1 MEKQKMLVD
10 VSHCGD
16 KTTLD
21 AIEIAKGPIAIT
33 HSNARALVDHPR
45 VKTDA
50 AIKALAAKGG
60 VMGITGVR
68 MFVRTTDP
76 TNVGHMADHI
86 DHVAKLVGV
95 DHVGIRSEE
104 HTSELQSLMRIS

>member
-1 MEKQKMLVD
+1 MEKHKMRVD

-16 KTTLD
+16 ETTLD

-86 DHVAKLVGV
+86 DHVATQIGRA
-95 DHVGIRSEE
+95 HV
-104 HTSELQSLMRIS
+104 